1 MKVLK
6 KLTVIF
12 LCVLI
17 LEALT
22 GSFAGVPCSLQGMS
36 FATSVRAVQCCW
48 AETAAKVP
56 TAIYGEY
63 TLLKTLDIKGN
74 VKVPE
79 YTVQSL
85 VIKENNTYELVLYEN
100 ASGNRDSSNGSMIAW
115 TDNDLAGYG
124 GLADQEWQF
133 ELRDDRNDEEPSYV
147 FVIDARD
154 DGSICVLWIPQGV
167 GDNSWLLVADYWF
180 LEKTR

>member
-22 GSFAGVPCSLQGMS
+22 GSLAGVLP
-36 FATSVRAVQCCW
+36 FATPARAVQCCR
-48 AETAAKVP
+48 AEAAAKAP

-74 VKVPE
+74 IKVPE

-100 ASGNRDSSNGSMIAW
+100 ASKSRYSSTGSMRAG
-115 TDNDLAGYG
+115 TNDDDLSMYG
-124 GLADQEWQF
+124 GGADQEWRF
-133 ELRDDRNDEEPSYV
+133 ELRDDRNDEEPSDN
-147 FVIDARD
+147 FVIAVQD

-167 GDNSWLLVADYWF
+167 GDNSWLEDADFWF
-180 LEKTR
+180 LEKIS